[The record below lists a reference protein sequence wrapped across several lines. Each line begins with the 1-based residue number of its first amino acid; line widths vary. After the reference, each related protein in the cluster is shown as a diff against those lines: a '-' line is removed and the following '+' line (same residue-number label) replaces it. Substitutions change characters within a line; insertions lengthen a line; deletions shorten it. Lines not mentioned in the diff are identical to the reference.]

1 MINCINIPMYKT
13 CGSCANYS
21 SNTKRETITIATELY
36 DDEKTELYKD
46 YLIFIEKNLLEE
58 YNFDI
63 KSYEHI
69 FLKFFIKKDK
79 KTYTEPTIIYLDG
92 TEDILGTYE
101 VMSYERWKKTL
112 ERDEKLSQFGI

>member
-1 MINCINIPMYKT
+1 MYKT